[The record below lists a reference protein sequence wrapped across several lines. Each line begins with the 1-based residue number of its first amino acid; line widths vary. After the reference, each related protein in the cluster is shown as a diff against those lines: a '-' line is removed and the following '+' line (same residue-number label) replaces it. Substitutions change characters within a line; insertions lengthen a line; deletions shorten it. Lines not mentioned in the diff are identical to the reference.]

1 MHCAN
6 MHTNTTISI
15 KSIILTHKNNLTFEI
30 YILRLY
36 VGLKDTQESTILRIK
51 QRENGEGEN
60 KGVAKICKNSRKRK
74 ILLQTCY
81 MNNMEKSLTQLSEYT
96 GKIEFVILVRDD
108 VLTLH
113 RRPRREQ
120 RSKKQK

>member
-1 MHCAN
+1 M
-6 MHTNTTISI
+6 
-15 KSIILTHKNNLTFEI
+15 
-30 YILRLY
+30 
-36 VGLKDTQESTILRIK
+36 QEQS
-51 QRENGEGEN
+51 EE
-60 KGVAKICKNSRKRK
+60 KR